1 MNRQVKKQSIAALL
15 FAAGIVAISFAS
27 CVGPLLPKKQVTYI
41 DGTYTGTGE
50 GMMGPITVEVVV
62 SSGAITNITLKEHKE
77 TEGIYEKAETWVVGA
92 ILENQTTD
100 VDSVSGATYTSE
112 GIKAAVADALKNAVA

>member
-1 MNRQVKKQSIAALL
+1 MKKQSIAALL
-15 FAAGIVAISFAS
+15 LTVGLVAVCFVS
-27 CVGPLLPKKQVTYI
+27 CLGPLLPQKQVTYI

-62 SSGAITNITLKEHKE
+62 SSGAITSITLKEHKE
-77 TEGIYEKAETWVVGA
+77 TEGIYEKAETWVVAA

-112 GIKAAVADALKNAVA
+112 GIKEAVADALKNAVE